1 MVTEVMANV
10 FKDVIITR
18 TSKLRKCRLKLG
30 KKPTTEDLKH
40 WIDTIKTKF
49 DGK

>member
-10 FKDVIITR
+10 FRDIIIAR
-18 TSKLRKCRLKLG
+18 ISKSRKCRFKLG
-30 KKPTTEDLKH
+30 KKPTTEGLKH